1 MASKGLCC
9 SRKRTAEVG
18 INTGMEIVLVL
29 DVHLGSVVQRVGTQQ
44 EHHLKFVVRQNDV
57 AAGVQLHD
65 YVIGCLAIAKH

>member
-9 SRKRTAEVG
+9 SRKEPRKWES
-18 INTGMEIVLVL
+18 NTGMEIVLVL
-29 DVHLGSVVQRVGTQQ
+29 DIHLGSVVQRVGTQE

-57 AAGVQLHD
+57 ASGVQLHD